1 LVFFF
6 GMMTRMYSG
15 YGFRESEIGDV
26 DVIKHNGIYHLF
38 HLTLPNHDYIAHAIS
53 EDGLTWR
60 RVKNALFIG
69 EPEEWDDDMLWTM
82 HITKDPYRESAWR
95 MFYTGLCIH
104 ERGRIQRVGLARST
118 DLYNW
123 TKDNSGRYPLQL
135 PGDHY
140 ENSIEEGRHWVSFRD
155 PFCFKDN
162 GTTYLIAAARVKHGP
177 VIRRGCVS
185 LAEELQE
192 NIFEFRKPIYH
203 PGRYDDIE
211 VPNLLKIGD
220 KYYLIGSIRED
231 VKVHYWYSEELEGP
245 YKNFYDNV
253 LMPQGNY
260 AARICRDENRYLV
273 WNFFYKGLT
282 TGGDHLMAPPKELS
296 VDTKGE
302 LRLKTY
308 SGFQDIIS
316 NTLTTEALTP
326 FDSLL
331 DNPYGIQKS
340 IGASA
345 VIGCDSGF
353 EAFMLKGEYSDF
365 VLSGDLNLLGHG
377 KCGLVFRLNEVGDG
391 YYLSLDF
398 FKGVAQIR
406 AWKHKPDGAIEEAF
420 YYKQLQQS
428 FFAPKEEPHSFS
440 LIAYEQYIELSLH
453 GYVLLT
459 LADKEFDTGRVGFY
473 VESGHIMVVNLQLRT
488 CISPASENYPESVA
502 SY

>member
-1 LVFFF
+1 
-6 GMMTRMYSG
+6 MYSG

-26 DVIKHNGIYHLF
+26 DVVKHNGIYHLF

-82 HITKDPYRESAWR
+82 HITPDPYRENSWR

-104 ERGRIQRVGLARST
+104 ERGRIQRVGLARSS

-123 TKDNSGRYPLQL
+123 EKDGSGNYPLEL
-135 PGDHY
+135 PGTYY
-140 ENSIEEGRHWVSFRD
+140 ECGIEEGRHWVSFRD
-155 PFCFKDN
+155 PFCFHDN
-162 GTTYLIAAARVKHGP
+162 GNVYLVAAARVNHGP

-185 LAEELQE
+185 LAEEKRE
-192 NIFEFRKPIYH
+192 NYFQFKKPLYH

-211 VPNLLKIGD
+211 VPNLLKIDG

-231 VKVHYWYSEELEGP
+231 VKVHYWYAESFTGP

-260 AARICRDENRYLV
+260 AARICWDEDRYLI

-296 VDTKGE
+296 VDSQGE

-308 SGFQDIIS
+308 RGFRDIIS
-316 NTLTTEALTP
+316 NALTIEKLTP
-326 FDSLL
+326 FDTLL
-331 DNPYGIQKS
+331 DNPYNTLSSNGT
-340 IGASA
+340 SA
-345 VIGCDSGF
+345 TIGCESGF
-353 EAFMLKGEYSDF
+353 EAFLFKGVYSDF
-365 VLSGDLNLLGHG
+365 VLSGDLKLLGHG
-377 KCGLVFRLNEVGDG
+377 KCGLVLRLNEVGDG

-406 AWKHKPDGAIEEAF
+406 AWKHTPDGAIEEAF
-420 YYKQLQQS
+420 LYKQLQAA
-428 FFAPKEEPHSFS
+428 FFVPKQEPHPFS
-440 LIAYEQYIELSLH
+440 LIAYEQYLELSLH
-453 GYVLLT
+453 GFVLLT
-459 LADKEFDTGRVGFY
+459 LADQQFEEGRVGFY
-473 VESGHIMVVNLQLRT
+473 VESGHIEVNNLQLRT
-488 CISPASENYPESVA
+488 CFSPASEDYPESVA
-502 SY
+502 KY